1 VGRLGSGGAVDL
13 VGTGWALLGTGCWSW
28 GASGNLGSDLVFG
41 LLVAVRDETIEEGA
55 GSALGV
61 LGVFG
66 LSLFELLVEVTSS
79 LLIELLMLV
88 EVGCRKWG

>member
-1 VGRLGSGGAVDL
+1 
-13 VGTGWALLGTGCWSW
+13 
-28 GASGNLGSDLVFG
+28 LVFG

-55 GSALGV
+55 GSALRV

-66 LSLFELLVEVTSS
+66 LSLLELLVEVTSS

>member
-1 VGRLGSGGAVDL
+1 
-13 VGTGWALLGTGCWSW
+13 
-28 GASGNLGSDLVFG
+28 
-41 LLVAVRDETIEEGA
+41 VRDEAVEEGA
-55 GSALGV
+55 GSALRV

-66 LSLFELLVEVTSS
+66 LGLFELLVKVTSS